1 MLPFL
6 DISVL
11 ISFYRNKQITGKK
24 MNLEQATKQWQ
35 AIHRGAVL
43 AIDIAKKQG
52 SSAQVEQFR
61 RIAEVAILKTDI
73 LVNAIFERSFTAPD
87 LSNATMQALYEAG
100 LNASPESVK
109 AATTAKQAVKVDARI
124 EKRRDDVR
132 KAYQVG
138 DIVTAH
144 WGQAK
149 SSVFGVKAIGL
160 MDGASFKEPT
170 QVRIVFIND
179 SANAVRV
186 EVI

>member
-1 MLPFL
+1 
-6 DISVL
+6 
-11 ISFYRNKQITGKK
+11 
-24 MNLEQATKQWQ
+24 MNLEQTTKQWQ
-35 AIHRGAVL
+35 AIHCGALL
-43 AIDIAKKQG
+43 AIDLAKKQG

-61 RIAEVAILKTDI
+61 RIAEVAVLKTDI

-100 LNASPESVK
+100 LNASTEAVK
-109 AATTAKQAVKVDARI
+109 ATTTAKQAVKVDARI
-124 EKRRDDVR
+124 EKIRANVR

-149 SSVFGVKAIGL
+149 SSVFGVKAINL

-170 QVRIVFIND
+170 QVRIVFINATG
-179 SANAVRV
+179 SAVRV
-186 EVI
+186 EAI